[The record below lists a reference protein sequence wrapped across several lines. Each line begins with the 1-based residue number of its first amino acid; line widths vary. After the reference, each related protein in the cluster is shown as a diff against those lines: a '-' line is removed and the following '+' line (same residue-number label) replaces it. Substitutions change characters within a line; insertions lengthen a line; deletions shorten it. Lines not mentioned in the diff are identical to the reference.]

1 MRYYSLAALLLM
13 LLLACASTTETNS
26 ARQSTNTLTAA
37 EIAASTARS
46 AFEAV
51 DLLRPQWLRTRGGTY
66 LPAVYLDNTKYGEID
81 ALRNIPAANIAE
93 MQYLSSNDATTRFGT
108 GHVGG
113 AILVKTK

>member
-1 MRYYSLAALLLM
+1 MRYYSPALLLI
-13 LLLACASTTETNS
+13 LLWACASTTGTNS
-26 ARQSTNTLTAA
+26 ARQSPNTLTAD

-51 DLLRPQWLRTRGGTY
+51 DLLRPQWLRTRGGPY
-66 LPAVYLDNTKYGEID
+66 LPAVYLDNTKYGEIE

-93 MQYLSSNDATTRFGT
+93 MQYLSSNDATTRYGT